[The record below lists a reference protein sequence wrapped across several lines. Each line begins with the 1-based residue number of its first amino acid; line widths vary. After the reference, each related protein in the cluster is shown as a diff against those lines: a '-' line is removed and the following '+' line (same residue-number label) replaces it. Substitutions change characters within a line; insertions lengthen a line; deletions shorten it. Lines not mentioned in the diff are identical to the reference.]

1 MGGCISSAA
10 KAGRVL
16 STRFSTRRRY
26 SDFNKAP
33 RKLGTFRPAA
43 SVVKDPTGDN
53 IYEKY
58 SLERELGRGEFGIT
72 YECVDKETG
81 EKYACKTISKAKLRT
96 EIDVEDVRREVEIMR
111 HLPEHPNI
119 VKFKEAYEDKE
130 KIYLVM
136 ELCEGGELFDR
147 IVAKGHYTERAAAM
161 VTKTIL
167 EVVKV
172 CNEQGVIHRDLKP
185 ENFLFA
191 DTSEHSQLKAIDFGL
206 SIFFETGQRF
216 NEIVG
221 SPYYMAPEVLRR
233 NYGPEID
240 VWSTG
245 VILYILLCGVPP
257 FWAET
262 EEGIAQAIIRG
273 HLDFSRDPW
282 PKVSK
287 EAKSLV
293 KTMLDQNPY
302 SRLTIQEVLEHPWIQ
317 NANEAP
323 NVSLGENVRTRIKQ
337 FSIMN
342 KFKKRV
348 LRVVAENLPDEQ
360 VNHIRQLFQT
370 MDTDKNGDVSF
381 EELKDGLLNNGHTLP
396 DLEIKMLMDAADF
409 DGNGT
414 LSWDEFIVMSIH
426 LSKIANDDNLARAF
440 SFFDKNKTGYIE
452 IDELKDAMI
461 EDYTGP
467 INIEQPYVLC
477 VAYSATNFENFTQ
490 DGRISYEE
498 FKSMMKSGMDWKM
511 ASRQYSRA
519 MLNAFSVK
527 LMKDKSMAQI
537 K

>member
-16 STRFSTRRRY
+16 SSRFSSRRPY
-26 SDFNKAP
+26 PDYNKAP
-33 RKLGTFRPAA
+33 RKLATFRAA
-43 SVVKDPTGDN
+43 AVVKDPSGNN
-53 IYEKY
+53 IHEKY
-58 SLERELGRGEFGIT
+58 TLQKELGRGEFGIT
-72 YECVDKETG
+72 YECVEKETG
-81 EKYACKTISKAKLRT
+81 EKFACKTISKAKLRT

-111 HLPEHPNI
+111 HLPKHPNI
-119 VKFKEAYEDKE
+119 VAFKEAYEDKE
-130 KIYLVM
+130 QIYLVM

-147 IVAKGHYTERAAAM
+147 IVAKGHYTERAAVM

-172 CNEQGVIHRDLKP
+172 CNEHGVIHRDLKP

-191 DTSEHSQLKAIDFGL
+191 DASENSDLKAIDFGL
-206 SIFFETGQRF
+206 SIFFERGMYISAYERF

-240 VWSTG
+240 VWSSG

-257 FWAET
+257 FWAE
-262 EEGIAQAIIRG
+262 
-273 HLDFSRDPW
+273 
-282 PKVSK
+282 
-287 EAKSLV
+287 
-293 KTMLDQNPY
+293 
-302 SRLTIQEVLEHPWIQ
+302 HPWIQ
-317 NANEAP
+317 NASQAP
-323 NVSLGENVRTRIKQ
+323 TVSLGENVGARIRQ
-337 FSIMN
+337 FSLMN

-348 LRVVAENLPDEQ
+348 LRVVADNLPDEQ
-360 VNHIRQLFQT
+360 VNHIRQLFHT

-381 EELKDGLLNNGHTLP
+381 EELKDGLLNTGHALP
-396 DLEIKMLMDAADF
+396 DLEVKMLMDAADF

-426 LSKIANDDNLARAF
+426 LRKIANDDNLARAF
-440 SFFDKNKTGYIE
+440 SFFDKNKSGYIE
-452 IDELKDAMI
+452 IDELRDAMI
-461 EDYTGP
+461 EDHSGP
-467 INIEQPYVLC
+467 HNIEQVIKDIMGDVDLDK
-477 VAYSATNFENFTQ
+477 

-498 FKSMMKSGMDWKM
+498 FKAMMKCGMDWKM

-519 MLNAFSVK
+519 MLNALSIK
-527 LMKDKSMAQI
+527 LLKDKSLAQI